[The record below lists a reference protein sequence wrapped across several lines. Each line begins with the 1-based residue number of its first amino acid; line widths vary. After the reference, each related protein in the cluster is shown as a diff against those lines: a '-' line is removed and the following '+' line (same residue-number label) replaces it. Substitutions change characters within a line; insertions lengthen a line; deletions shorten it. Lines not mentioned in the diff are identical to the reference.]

1 MHIQFAELPVF
12 DQDRAKA
19 FYVEKLGCG
28 VGADVPMGAAD
39 GWRWVE
45 LTLSGAQTALHF
57 TRWRDEHPSQDPVMV
72 LVDDDVPATVE
83 ALRGKGV
90 EIITE
95 PGPKRGSS
103 VRNSRNVC
111 HPSGTVATL
120 DLLQCTR
127 GRLPDGPAAPRGTD
141 SAYGRLTIHQGTS
154 HETPSNRP
162 PDPPCSQHR
171 QRRHAGL

>member
-57 TRWRDEHPSQDPVMV
+57 TRRRDEHPSKDPVMV
-72 LVDDDVPATVE
+72 LVDDDVAATVD
-83 ALRGKGV
+83 ALREKGV

-95 PGPKRGSS
+95 PGPAPYDPGRTIAEFRDSEGNRMIVSS
-103 VRNSRNVC
+103 M
-111 HPSGTVATL
+111 
-120 DLLQCTR
+120 
-127 GRLPDGPAAPRGTD
+127 
-141 SAYGRLTIHQGTS
+141 
-154 HETPSNRP
+154 
-162 PDPPCSQHR
+162 
-171 QRRHAGL
+171 

>member
-45 LTLSGAQTALHF
+45 LILSGAQTALHF
-57 TRWRDEHPSQDPVMV
+57 TRRRDEHPSKDPVMV
-72 LVDDDVPATVE
+72 LIDDDVPATVD
-83 ALRGKGV
+83 ALREKGV

-95 PGPKRGSS
+95 PGPAPYDPGRTIAEFRDSEGNRMIVSS
-103 VRNSRNVC
+103 M
-111 HPSGTVATL
+111 
-120 DLLQCTR
+120 
-127 GRLPDGPAAPRGTD
+127 
-141 SAYGRLTIHQGTS
+141 
-154 HETPSNRP
+154 
-162 PDPPCSQHR
+162 
-171 QRRHAGL
+171 